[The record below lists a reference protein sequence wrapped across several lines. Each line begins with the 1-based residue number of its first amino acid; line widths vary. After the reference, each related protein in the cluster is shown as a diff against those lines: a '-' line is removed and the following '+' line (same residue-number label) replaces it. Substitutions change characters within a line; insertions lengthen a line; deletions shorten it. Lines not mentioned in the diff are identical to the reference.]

1 MTKNN
6 CPFSRSNLAE
16 SCFLLKQREELDS
29 TIPCAFDSVCWS
41 AKKVIENDP
50 NASITL
56 IKKALTSNIP
66 AMVLTASINQQ
77 RSMYDNGGEPMDSQI
92 NDLKNTTRAE
102 LEKHLIDSNHVTNNA
117 LSIISDL
124 IHLNIATI
132 QKSIED
138 STEAIHQML
147 HANDHQSLVSSLT
160 SQQATVKERA
170 AEYTKNLS
178 SIAQHVREHNAES
191 INTNMTYLA
200 EKMQH
205 FIDQI
210 NSADPTWLNYREHL
224 KTNLASAQS
233 AFVDL
238 TKKTHDF
245 QANDRKSWPSA
256 NESSEKSSSKKSK
269 KS

>member
-1 MTKNN
+1 
-6 CPFSRSNLAE
+6 
-16 SCFLLKQREELDS
+16 
-29 TIPCAFDSVCWS
+29 
-41 AKKVIENDP
+41 
-50 NASITL
+50 
-56 IKKALTSNIP
+56 
-66 AMVLTASINQQ
+66 
-77 RSMYDNGGEPMDSQI
+77 MDSKI
-92 NDLKNTTRAE
+92 NDLKNATRAE

-147 HANDHQSLVSSLT
+147 HANNHQSLVSSLT
-160 SQQATVKERA
+160 SQRATVQERA

-178 SIAQHVREHNAES
+178 SIAQHARERNAES

-205 FIDQI
+205 FVDQI
-210 NSADPTWLNYREHL
+210 NTTDPTWLNYREHL

-238 TKKTHDF
+238 TKKTYGL
-245 QANDRKSWPSA
+245 QETYQKSWPGT
-256 NESSEKSSSKKSK
+256 NESNEKSSSKKSK

>member
-1 MTKNN
+1 
-6 CPFSRSNLAE
+6 
-16 SCFLLKQREELDS
+16 
-29 TIPCAFDSVCWS
+29 
-41 AKKVIENDP
+41 
-50 NASITL
+50 
-56 IKKALTSNIP
+56 
-66 AMVLTASINQQ
+66 
-77 RSMYDNGGEPMDSQI
+77 MDSQI

-147 HANDHQSLVSSLT
+147 HANDHKSLVSSLT

-170 AEYTKNLS
+170 AEYTKKLS

-205 FIDQI
+205 FVDQI
-210 NSADPTWLNYREHL
+210 NSADTTWLNYRDHL